1 MNKLSEHPSGSRTSY
16 FGDQIKLSLNDAIM
30 YFGEPTYKG
39 SIDEK
44 VQYEWVFEGED
55 GNVFTLYDWK
65 QSVILDEQ
73 PIAWHIGA
81 SSRMASLEGRN
92 ELIEF
97 IDFCVQI
104 KLSLND
110 VANRMQKLI
119 FKTKE
124 L

>member
-1 MNKLSEHPSGSRTSY
+1 MNKLSEYPQDARTSY

-65 QSVILDEQ
+65 SSVIFDDK
-73 PIAWHIGA
+73 PISWNIGA
-81 SSRMASLEGRN
+81 SSRLASLEGRN
-92 ELIEF
+92 ELIES
-97 IDFCVQI
+97 I
-104 KLSLND
+104 ND
-110 VANRMQKLI
+110 RCYEV
-119 FKTKE
+119 E
-124 L
+124 SE

>member
-1 MNKLSEHPSGSRTSY
+1 MNKLSEHPSGSTSY

-44 VQYEWVFEGED
+44 VQYEWVFKGED

-124 L
+124 I

>member
-1 MNKLSEHPSGSRTSY
+1 MNKLSEHPSGSTSY

-30 YFGEPTYKG
+30 YFGEPT
-39 SIDEK
+39 
-44 VQYEWVFEGED
+44 
-55 GNVFTLYDWK
+55 YDWK